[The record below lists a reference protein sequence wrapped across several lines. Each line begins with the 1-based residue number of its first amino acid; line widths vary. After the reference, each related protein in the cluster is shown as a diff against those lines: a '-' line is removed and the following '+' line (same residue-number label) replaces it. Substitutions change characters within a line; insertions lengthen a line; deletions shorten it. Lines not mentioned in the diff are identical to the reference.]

1 MKDGRQ
7 EDQFDQG
14 RDLNI
19 KIKIPEFHNTLIRD
33 DVLDQFDVIER
44 NDHKIIRSSL
54 LQ

>member
-14 RDLNI
+14 RDFNI
-19 KIKIPEFHNTLIRD
+19 KIKIPEHNTLIRD
-33 DVLDQFDVIER
+33 DVLDRFDVIER
-44 NDHKIIRSSL
+44 NDHKIIRSSW